1 MIVQFIS
8 CPTVQDS
15 SRQHY
20 EPAELKVF
28 ENIECEWPLFII
40 LLLLDALIEGKHS
53 KAEEYRAALDKI
65 VPLNK
70 EGLAIVPE
78 LYLVPK
84 ETVSSVYAVLDTC
97 MYVAY

>member
-1 MIVQFIS
+1 M
-8 CPTVQDS
+8 
-15 SRQHY
+15 
-20 EPAELKVF
+20 F

-40 LLLLDALIEGKHS
+40 LLLLDALIEGKQS
-53 KAEEYRAALDKI
+53 KIEEYRASLDKI

-84 ETVSSVYAVLDTC
+84 ETVSVACSVYTG
-97 MYVAY
+97 MYILAYPHMHNYALSA